1 MTNRRKSVRKPVK
14 AASFPTVTVKAK
26 GAARGSEVEITLDGD
41 VEDQLD
47 EAFGDDLKRL
57 KLEIVGVED
66 FNEEALKELGRE
78 VAPSDLITLGE
89 MVEDQSHDPDVVAA
103 ALLVADGD
111 VADAKRYLDE
121 GLAWV
126 GGRNEDESDYAAHVV
141 EEGLMGDKLGDYF
154 DYEAFGRDL
163 AIEAEYAIEH
173 DGQYIVF
180 SGR

>member
-57 KLEIVGVED
+57 KLEIVGVDD
-66 FNEEALKELGRE
+66 FNEEAIKELGRE
-78 VAPSDLITLGE
+78 VDPNDLIGLGE
-89 MVEDQSHDPDVVAA
+89 LVEATSHDPDLAAA
-103 ALLVADGD
+103 ALLAAEGNVD
-111 VADAKRYLDE
+111 DAKRFADE
-121 GLAWV
+121 IAWV

-154 DYEAFGRDL
+154 VFEAFGRDL

>member
-1 MTNRRKSVRKPVK
+1 MTTRRKSVRKPVK

-57 KLEIVGVED
+57 KLEIVGVDD
-66 FNEEALKELGRE
+66 FNEEAIKELGRE
-78 VAPSDLITLGE
+78 VDPNDLIGLGE
-89 MVEDQSHDPDVVAA
+89 LVEATSHDPDLAAA
-103 ALLVADGD
+103 ALLAAEGNVD
-111 VADAKRYLDE
+111 DAKRFADE
-121 GLAWV
+121 IAWV